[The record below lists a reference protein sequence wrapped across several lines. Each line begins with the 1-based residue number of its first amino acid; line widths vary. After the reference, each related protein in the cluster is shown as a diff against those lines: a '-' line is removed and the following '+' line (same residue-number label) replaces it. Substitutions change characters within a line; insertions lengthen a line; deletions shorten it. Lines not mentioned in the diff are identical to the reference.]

1 MARVK
6 VAVLV
11 SGRGSNLQALVDA
24 CRAPDFPAEIALV
37 FSNKG
42 DAPALARA
50 SAAGIATDTLSH
62 KGFAER
68 ELYDR
73 EVDRRLA
80 AAGVRYVLLAG
91 YMRLFS
97 SWFVE
102 RWRDRMLNIHPSLL
116 PSFKGLNVQQAA
128 LDAGVAVAGCTVHF
142 TRLDMDAGPIVA
154 QAAVPVCAGD
164 DAEVLSARIL
174 AAEHKLYPL
183 ALRWLAEG
191 RLSVVEEKVVVAG
204 TSASAR
210 ALWFDA

>member
-11 SGRGSNLQALVDA
+11 SGRGSNLQALIEA
-24 CRAPDFPAEIALV
+24 CSDPAYPAEIALV
-37 FSNKG
+37 FSNRA
-42 DAPALARA
+42 DAFALERART
-50 SAAGIATDTLSH
+50 AGVATESLSH
-62 KGFAER
+62 KGFADR
-68 ELYDR
+68 ETYDR

-80 AAGVRYVLLAG
+80 ASGAQYVLLAG
-91 YMRLFS
+91 YMRLLS
-97 SWFVE
+97 AWFVD

-142 TRLDMDAGPIVA
+142 TRLEMDAGPIVA
-154 QAAVPVCAGD
+154 QAAVPVCSGD
-164 DAEVLSARIL
+164 DAVALSARIL

-191 RLSVVEEKVVVAG
+191 RIRVVGEKVVVEGVPPA
-204 TSASAR
+204 AR
-210 ALWFDA
+210 ALLFPA